1 MDAQI
6 IPIAFALGSVCVATY
21 TDLKE
26 QIIPN
31 RLTYPLIVLGIAFYI
46 GLGAYERSIY
56 LMISGAAGA
65 AIAFGIGYIMYLLGG
80 WAGGDVKLFTALGAL
95 LPKLDAPLLSSNQFI
110 SSPFTM
116 APLFPFSLL
125 INSVILAAP
134 VLLLYAALCKV
145 RGGGAFYEEIKMS
158 ELKEGM
164 IPAETIYE
172 KDGEVDRYNPG
183 PFRFLMFEK
192 GRPDWDRKLS
202 DPRRAAG
209 ISRYYVGV
217 LRKLVREGKLKDH
230 IRIKKGTP
238 FAPAIAAGVFV
249 GVLYGGL
256 YWRILLALWG
266 I

>member
-1 MDAQI
+1 MDAQL
-6 IPIAFALGSVCVATY
+6 IPVALALGSVCVATY

-31 RLTYPLIVLGIAFYI
+31 RLTYPLIAVGIVFYI
-46 GLGAYERSIY
+46 GLGAYERSFSLI
-56 LMISGAAGA
+56 ISGVAGA
-65 AIAFGIGYIMYLLGG
+65 AVAFGIGYAMYLLGG

-95 LPKLDAPLLSSNQFI
+95 LPKLDAPLLSSNQLL
-110 SSPFTM
+110 SSPFAM

-134 VLLLYAALCKV
+134 VLLLYAVICKAK
-145 RGGGAFYEEIKMS
+145 GGGAFYEEIKMS

-172 KDGEVDRYNPG
+172 KNGDIGRYNPG
-183 PFRFLMFEK
+183 PLGFLTLGK
-192 GRPDWDRKLS
+192 RRPDWNRKFS

-217 LRKLVREGKLKDH
+217 LRKLVREGKLEDH

-238 FAPAIAAGVFV
+238 FAPAIAAGTFAGVFC
-249 GVLYGGL
+249 GGL
-256 YWRILLALWG
+256 YWRILLGLWG